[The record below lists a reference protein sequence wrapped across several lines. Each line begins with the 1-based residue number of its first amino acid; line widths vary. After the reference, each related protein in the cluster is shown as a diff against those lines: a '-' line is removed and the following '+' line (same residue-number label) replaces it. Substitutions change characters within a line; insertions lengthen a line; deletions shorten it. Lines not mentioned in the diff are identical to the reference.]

1 MSLKDKRKIAGL
13 TQRAAAEVF
22 GLKYRTYQNY
32 ENGVTSP
39 DMDTAARFARYFNCS
54 IGELFDLE
62 EGSEAAPLSPI
73 ERKLL
78 NLAAQLN
85 SDGLSRLLEI
95 ADVMVMSGKYQ
106 KKDVQDYSISGFE
119 EAAIA

>member
-1 MSLKDKRKIAGL
+1 
-13 TQRAAAEVF
+13 
-22 GLKYRTYQNY
+22 
-32 ENGVTSP
+32 
-39 DMDTAARFARYFNCS
+39 MDTAAQFARYFNCS

-62 EGSEAAPLSPI
+62 EGSEATTLSPV

-95 ADVMVMSGKYQ
+95 TDAMVMSGKYQ

>member
-39 DMDTAARFARYFNCS
+39 DMDTAAQFARYFNCS

-62 EGSEAAPLSPI
+62 EGSEATTLSPV

-95 ADVMVMSGKYQ
+95 TDAMVMSGKYQ